1 LNDPIALAGSWH
13 CRISGLKPAISVTL
27 FQQHRLHA
35 KAPKLCQFGRLF
47 VDFVPR
53 FRCTVRMHTYKRL
66 MKLLTLL
73 RGMSDQMLSTATQLY
88 EQEAVQMNK
97 YEKSHLK
104 RLAIG
109 E

>member
-1 LNDPIALAGSWH
+1 
-13 CRISGLKPAISVTL
+13 
-27 FQQHRLHA
+27 
-35 KAPKLCQFGRLF
+35 
-47 VDFVPR
+47 
-53 FRCTVRMHTYKRL
+53 MHTYKRL